1 MSSPNDSQVSKRTNR
16 KWNYEEDVALVSC
29 VVDLRNIG
37 SYNADTG
44 FQAGYLLELER
55 MLAKKLPNAN
65 IKGKPHIESRIKTLK
80 KEWAIVYDMV
90 KGDNTGGFGWDSE
103 RNMVTAEDSDAAP
116 FRTRRFHFF
125 NELCEIYGKDR
136 ATGKDAQSAADIVEE
151 IQNEDND
158 NSLDVGSADE
168 WNTQQLGDDMEMS
181 FAPPM
186 SSSSKKRK
194 AHEMSDTNTAK
205 VLVRA
210 TTLLTDKMVEI
221 GEKLS
226 ESVRTEMRL
235 EKRVEELAAAL
246 DEIEGLT
253 EDEKDNALSK
263 IPEHPTQIV
272 VFFSLLPSRRL
283 RWVHKFL
290 STH

>member
-29 VVDLRNIG
+29 MVDLRNIG

-44 FQAGYLLELER
+44 FKA
-55 MLAKKLPNAN
+55 
-65 IKGKPHIESRIKTLK
+65 
-80 KEWAIVYDMV
+80 
-90 KGDNTGGFGWDSE
+90 DSE
-103 RNMVTAEDSDAAP
+103 KNMVTAEDSVWQSYLISHKDTAP
-116 FRTRRFHFF
+116 FRTKRFHFF

-136 ATGKDAQSAADIVEE
+136 ATGKDAQSATDIVEE
-151 IQNEDND
+151 IQNKDND
-158 NSLDVGSADE
+158 NSPDVGSADE

-181 FAPPM
+181 FAPSM

-194 AHEMSDTNTAK
+194 AHEMSDTNTAE

-226 ESVRTEMRL
+226 ESVGTEMRL
-235 EKRVEELAAAL
+235 EKRAKELAAAL

-253 EDEKDNALSK
+253 EDERDNALSK
-263 IPEHPTQIV
+263 ILEHPTQIV